1 MIGTFF
7 SINTITIFSVLILL
21 TAAMI
26 TISKNLMSMIF
37 IYSMQ
42 SLLIVIIAVMLYI
55 SEKNPILFT
64 IAVLT
69 FLSKVIIIPFITEK
83 VQHKLRIK
91 RDVTFHHL
99 SPVGSIFLSILVF
112 FIVYAAF
119 SSLAGILA
127 DKTSLII
134 ISLSVSLVFMG
145 MIIMFTRKQMITNVI
160 GYLTMENG
168 VLLFSL
174 FVAELPLIIEFLV
187 LLDLIMLILLITL
200 MAFGIDSGIEE
211 YHARI
216 DPFDPI
222 RRRLD
227 SRLGGRF
234 DSRPDIRSERVDREE
249 KAR

>member
-1 MIGTFF
+1 MIISFI
-7 SINTITIFSVLILL
+7 SLNTITIFSVLILL

-26 TISKNLMSMIF
+26 TISRNIISMIF
-37 IYSMQ
+37 IYSVQ
-42 SLLIVIIAVMLYI
+42 SLLIVLIALIIYF
-55 SEKNPILFT
+55 SEKNPILLT
-64 IAVLT
+64 IAILT
-69 FLSKVIIIPFITEK
+69 FLSKVLIIPYITKK
-83 VQHKLRIK
+83 VQYKLKIK

-99 SPVGSIFLSILVF
+99 SPIGSIFLSILVF

-119 SSLAGILA
+119 SSLVGVLA
-127 DKTSLII
+127 DKNSLII

-145 MIIMFTRKQMITNVI
+145 LIIMFTRKQMITNVI

-200 MAFGIDSGIEE
+200 LAFGIDSGIEE

-216 DPFDPI
+216 DPFKF
-222 RRRLD
+222 L
-227 SRLGGRF
+227 F
-234 DSRPDIRSERVDREE
+234 ERE
-249 KAR
+249 K